1 MADMSDFALG
11 SGYGV
16 WNNVAP
22 GQGFLGLVGFGP
34 GKTSESSGNVQQMN
48 DGKVTTDTFGT
59 STNGSIKEVVAADK
73 EDIVNL
79 EGKWDSKGYTVDPT
93 TGMAGQL
100 YSNTQGDQYLVTGD
114 ATVNTD
120 APAA

>member
-1 MADMSDFALG
+1 MPDFSLG

-34 GKTSESSGNVQQMN
+34 GTTSSSSGNVQQMN
-48 DGKVTTDTFGT
+48 DGKPTTDTFGT
-59 STNGSIKEVVAADK
+59 STNGSIKEVIAADNI
-73 EDIVNL
+73 DTVNL
-79 EGKWDSKGYTVDPT
+79 KGNWQNDGYTVDQT

-100 YSNTQGDQYLVTGD
+100 YTNTQGDEYLVTGG
-114 ATVNTD
+114 ATVDTG
-120 APAA
+120 AS

>member
-1 MADMSDFALG
+1 MADFALG

-22 GQGFLGLVGFGP
+22 GQGFGGLVAFGP
-34 GKTSESSGNVQQMN
+34 GKTGDSSGNVQQMN
-48 DGKVTTDTFGT
+48 DGKATTDTFGT
-59 STNGSIKEVVAADK
+59 SKNGSIKEVVAADK
-73 EDIVNL
+73 EDTINL
-79 EGKWDSKGYTVDPT
+79 EGKWDSKGHTVDPT

-100 YSNTQGDQYLVTGD
+100 YTNTQGDQYLVTGD